1 MLKTLKNKQGNAIL
15 SFIVILA
22 VMAILAIAI
31 LPPLGEAIGNRINA
45 TVDTYN
51 GTDTIT
57 IIE

>member
-1 MLKTLKNKQGNAIL
+1 MLHRLRNKKGNGIL

-31 LPPLGEAIGNRINA
+31 LPPLGKAIGNRIES
-45 TVDTYN
+45 TVDSYN

-57 IIE
+57 ELE